1 MKRLKILFPEVLS
14 TRLGFILFLLLGYTL
29 KTIWAYFMAFN
40 LDLAA
45 VEHPVQYYLR
55 LIILAIN
62 PIPVG
67 LLLIGLALYVKK
79 KKAFYTVAILISV
92 LLTALL
98 FSNILYYREFAD
110 FITYSSAMASR
121 KTSEGL
127 GKTVID
133 SLQVW
138 DIIYI
143 LDYIIL
149 GFLSYKKILKTDDRP
164 FHKRSSFAVTS
175 LAALGFSV
183 NLFMAELDRPELLT
197 RGFSNTYVV
206 RALGLPTF
214 SIYSTN
220 QAIKSQKERNN
231 AKEENLIPVKEYVNS
246 HYAKPNPNYFGIGK
260 GRNVIMLH
268 LESFQQFLIDYQLTV
283 DGQSYEVTPFINSLY
298 HSTDT
303 ISFSNVY
310 NQVKA
315 GKTSDAET
323 MLETG
328 LFGLAN
334 GSFMV
339 NYGGENTQF
348 AAPNILSQNGGYTS
362 AVFHGN
368 GGSFWNRNNTYK
380 QWGYNHFFDASYLSE
395 QTTENSFQYGLHDK
409 VMFADSIKYLERL
422 QQPFYT
428 KFLAVSHH
436 YPYNSLD
443 GSPDEQGF
451 PKAQT
456 KDETIN
462 GYFATA
468 NYLDTAIQSF
478 FQYLKDTGLYDNSV
492 IVLYSDHYGIS
503 NSRNPSL
510 APLLGKNP
518 ETWSQ
523 YDNAMMQRIPYMI
536 HIPGTGQGFISDTV
550 GGEIDS
556 LPTLLHI
563 LGISTEQLTI
573 VGQDLLSPDNQ
584 QIMAFRTSGSYVSP
598 KYTSY
603 DGRIYYTDSG
613 IEITNPDENT
623 LAELQDLKDS
633 ADQQLQ
639 ASDDIQTGD
648 LLRFDSTNGLK
659 KVDLQQFDYTDSLTA
674 LMAIENELGGQSTS
688 LFSQQGSTVD
698 LFKASSYKELNPI
711 PDLSSEASETTLVS
725 TTIEN

>member
-1 MKRLKILFPEVLS
+1 MINRIKKMFPEVIS
-14 TRLGFILFLLLGYTL
+14 TRLGFVLFLLVGYTL

-40 LDLAA
+40 LDLAS

-55 LIILAIN
+55 LIIVTIN
-62 PIPVG
+62 PIPIG
-67 LLLIGLALYVKK
+67 LLLIGATLYLKK
-79 KKAFYTVAILISV
+79 KRFFYVTAITVSV

-110 FITYSSAMASR
+110 FITFSSAMASR

-127 GKTVID
+127 GKTVLD
-133 SLQVW
+133 SLQIW

-143 LDYIIL
+143 LDYLVL
-149 GFLSYKKILKTDDRP
+149 GFLFFKSIIQTDERH
-164 FHKRSSFAVTS
+164 FHKRASFAVTS

-220 QAIKSQKERNN
+220 QAIKSQNERNN
-231 AKEENLIPVKEYVNS
+231 AKAENLAPIKEFVQNN
-246 HYAKPNPNYFGIGK
+246 YAAPNPSYFGLGK
-260 GRNVIMLH
+260 GRNVYMLH
-268 LESFQQFLIDYQLTV
+268 LESFQQFLIDYKLVV
-283 DGQSYEVTPFINSLY
+283 DGKEHEVTPFINSIY
-298 HSTDT
+298 HSSDT
-303 ISFSNVY
+303 LSFSNFF

-348 AAPNILSQNGGYTS
+348 AAPAILAQKAGYTS

-368 GGSFWNRNNTYK
+368 VGSFWNRNNTYK
-380 QWGYNHFFDASYLSE
+380 QWGYNHFFDAQYYPE
-395 QTTENSFQYGLHDK
+395 QTQENSFQYGLHDK
-409 VMFADSIKYLERL
+409 PMLSESIKYLERL

-436 YPYNSLD
+436 YPYNSLE

-451 PKAQT
+451 PLAQT
-456 KDETIN
+456 NDETIN

-478 FQYLKDTGLYDNSV
+478 FQYLKDAGLYENSV
-492 IVLYSDHYGIS
+492 IVLYGDHYGIA

-510 APLLGKNP
+510 APLLNKDP

-523 YDNAMMQRIPYMI
+523 YDNAMMQRVPFMI
-536 HIPGTGQGFISDTV
+536 HIPGTNRGEIKNTF
-550 GGEIDS
+550 GGEIDA

-563 LGISTEQLTI
+563 LGIDTSKLTM
-573 VGQDLLSPDNQ
+573 VGQDLLSPSNKQ
-584 QIMAFRTSGSYVSP
+584 MVAFRTAGSYVSP
-598 KYTSY
+598 IYTSY
-603 DGRIYYTDSG
+603 DGRIYYTETG
-613 IEITNPDENT
+613 IEITNPDET
-623 LAELQDLKDS
+623 TTAKLQELKEATSLQLKS
-633 ADQQLQ
+633 
-639 ASDDIQTGD
+639 SDDVQTGD
-648 LLRFDSTNGLK
+648 LLRFDTQNGLK
-659 KVDLQQFDYTDSLTA
+659 KTDISQFDYSDNMTY
-674 LMAIENELGGQSTS
+674 LMEKENKLGAKSTS
-688 LFSQQGSTVD
+688 IFSQQGTTVD
-698 LFKASSYKELNPI
+698 LFKAPSYIELHPPHSIEPI
-711 PDLSSEASETTLVS
+711 TTTNS
-725 TTIEN
+725 TQ